1 MNELSMKQDLI
12 KQLIEMMREKEVEG
26 FKGRKKPKEVVV
38 EEISIEEPVKEEGKL
53 DVPGIEELAEAERSG
68 ECEDEEEMDDED
80 EEY

>member
-1 MNELSMKQDLI
+1 MNELSMKQGLI

-38 EEISIEEPVKEEGKL
+38 EQITVEEPEKEGGKL
-53 DVPGIEELAEAERSG
+53 DVPGIEELAEVEKNG

-80 EEY
+80 DEY